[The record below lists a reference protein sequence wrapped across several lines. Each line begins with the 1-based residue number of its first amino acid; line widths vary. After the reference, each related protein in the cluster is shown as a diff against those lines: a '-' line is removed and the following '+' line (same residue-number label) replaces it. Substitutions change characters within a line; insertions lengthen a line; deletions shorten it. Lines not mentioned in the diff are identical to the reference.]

1 MLLFD
6 IVECRSDF
14 KANWPNVDTLNL
26 LRRLGVPSAVGLPQ
40 IQNQRLTS
48 LVAQMKKLW
57 TYRSCPKRWTIS
69 LHYITV
75 IKNASIFRKCQN
87 MGKRHLEMCRTSFS
101 LCSIN
106 IGFPKCGLVVD
117 FIRRRSDH
125 CLLLSVTTWLTDSC
139 LWDLNDVT
147 LVDEYGKLQ
156 WQRKLGP
163 KWDADVWLRFWG
175 WIWFWRWFLVNVLKP
190 KFGQE

>member
-1 MLLFD
+1 MLTHWTSLDDSVFLQRTACLRSRINSLHLRLPKWRNYGHIAYVQEGGKIRCISLLF
-6 IVECRSDF
+6 
-14 KANWPNVDTLNL
+14 
-26 LRRLGVPSAVGLPQ
+26 
-40 IQNQRLTS
+40 
-48 LVAQMKKLW
+48 
-57 TYRSCPKRWTIS
+57 
-69 LHYITV
+69 
-75 IKNASIFRKCQN
+75 KNASIFHKCQN
-87 MGKRHLEMCRTSFS
+87 MGKRQLEMCVYTKFP

-106 IGFPKCGLVVD
+106 IGFPKCGLVVV
-117 FIRRRSDH
+117 FIRRKSH
-125 CLLLSVTTWLTDSC
+125 HWLLLSVTTWLTNSC

-175 WIWFWRWFLVNVLKP
+175 WIWFWGWFLVNVLKP